1 MARKSRN
8 TIKAECHSVF
18 PPGYRSTAGHEFPHH
33 IEHQLPKEQIEA
45 DLVQILGSPR
55 KRSTAN
61 KREETTGQPHD
72 KKYSR
77 AEADEGQ
84 AAESEAPLDAITED

>member
-1 MARKSRN
+1 MAHESRN

-45 DLVQILGSPR
+45 DLVQILGR
-55 KRSTAN
+55 
-61 KREETTGQPHD
+61 REETTGQAHG
-72 KKYSR
+72 KKDSR
-77 AEADEGQ
+77 AAADQGQ
-84 AAESEAPLDAITED
+84 AAGPEAPLDAIAED